1 MGQWYATTKGRGKC
15 VRTHSVFSATLPSM
29 PTPLQA
35 FIALFLVGGILRT
48 SGLLNKTH
56 AERLATFVF
65 SVSLPA
71 TILVSLDHATFAP
84 TAWKLPLA
92 ACLVTIPVLFFS
104 WQLAR
109 LLRLP
114 RPTQGGFLLA
124 TGCINSVYFAYPV
137 VLATFG
143 DEGLAHAILFDLGQ
157 TTLTLTVLYAVAL
170 GHGEA
175 SRSKTAFVSRFLM
188 SQPLWALGLILLL
201 KSLTLGLPSW
211 LAKLL
216 IPLHLTTTPL
226 ASLVLGLSI
235 SLGTLRQTWL
245 LTSLGVT
252 VRMIGGLLL
261 GFAAAF
267 LLDLTGQE
275 RAVVI
280 LVAGMPS
287 AVTAVIFATETRLDE
302 DLVASI
308 VALSICVGVLL
319 LPWLPSLA
327 NFLVG

>member
-1 MGQWYATTKGRGKC
+1 M
-15 VRTHSVFSATLPSM
+15 RTRFVFSATLPSM

-35 FIALFLVGGILRT
+35 FIALFLIGGFLRT
-48 SGLLNKTH
+48 FGFLNKTH
-56 AERLATFVF
+56 AERLAAFVF

-71 TILVSLDHATFAP
+71 TILVSLDRATFAP
-84 TAWKLPLA
+84 AAWKLPLA
-92 ACLVTIPVLFFS
+92 AGLVTIPMLFFS

-109 LLRLP
+109 LLHLP
-114 RPTQGGFLLA
+114 HPTQGGFLIA

-143 DEGLAHAILFDLGQ
+143 DEGLARAILFDLGQ

-170 GHGEA
+170 RHGEA
-175 SRSKTAFVSRFLM
+175 SGSATTSISRFLL
-188 SQPLWALGLILLL
+188 SPPLWALCFIIML
-201 KSLTLGLPSW
+201 KFFNLELPSW
-211 LAKLL
+211 LVQLL
-216 IPLHLTTTPL
+216 TPIHLTTTPL

-235 SLGTLRQTWL
+235 NLGTVRRTLR
-245 LTSLGVT
+245 LTSLGVA
-252 VRMIGGLLL
+252 VRMIGGFLL

-267 LLDLTGQE
+267 LLGLSGQE

-308 VALSICVGVLL
+308 VTLSICVGVLL

-327 NFLVG
+327 KFLTG

>member
-1 MGQWYATTKGRGKC
+1 
-15 VRTHSVFSATLPSM
+15 M
-29 PTPLQA
+29 PTPLLA
-35 FIALFLVGGILRT
+35 FIALFLIGGILRT
-48 SGLLNKTH
+48 SGLLNKSH
-56 AERLATFVF
+56 AERLAAFVF

-71 TILVSLDHATFAP
+71 TILVSLDRATFAP
-84 TAWKLPLA
+84 EAWKLPLA
-92 ACLVTIPVLFFS
+92 ACLVTIPILIFS

-109 LLRLP
+109 LLHLP

-143 DEGLAHAILFDLGQ
+143 EEGLANAILFDLGQ

-175 SRSKTAFVSRFLM
+175 SRSTTTSISRFLL
-188 SQPLWALGLILLL
+188 SPPLWALSLILLL
-201 KSLTLGLPSW
+201 KSFTLGLPSW
-211 LAKLL
+211 IVQLL
-216 IPLHLTTTPL
+216 TPLHLTTTPL

-235 SLGTLRQTWL
+235 SIGTVRRTWV
-245 LTSLGVT
+245 LTSLGVA
-252 VRMIGGLLL
+252 VRMIGGLLV
-261 GFAAAF
+261 GFAVAF
-267 LLDLTGQE
+267 LLDLTGRE
-275 RAVVI
+275 RAVVV

-327 NFLVG
+327 NFLTG